1 MHNIPREKYFDM
13 FLKVKKILAVFLKF
27 LSNWFTLIMLCEN
40 FTVFWGS
47 SLDCNSNYSDSEVSN
62 ISKLHDFINKNVSDS
77 IYFHIPFI
85 ITDQVQPYI
94 QLLDSSKATGLDGL
108 GAKIKKRLPANL
120 SPILAALVNKNI
132 MSGTVPRQL
141 KMRKG
146 IPNF

>member
-1 MHNIPREKYFDM
+1 MQELIINDEHCTDSKTIAIKFNEYFAS
-13 FLKVKKILAVFLKF
+13 IAQ
-27 LSNWFTLIMLCEN
+27 
-40 FTVFWGS
+40 TV
-47 SLDCNSNYSDSEVSN
+47 NSNYSDSEISN

-85 ITDQVQPYI
+85 TTDQVQPYI

-108 GAKIKKRLPANL
+108 GPKIIKTGASSL
-120 SPILAALVNKNI
+120 SPILAALVNKSI